1 MTQTM
6 EGSVV
11 RLEPLEPR
19 HERELFEAAQD
30 PEVWRWLPYDASRS
44 REGFRLWFEEALA
57 RSEAGSEAAFATVDA
72 RTGMPIGS
80 TRYLSLQ
87 PEHRALE
94 IGWTWLS
101 PDRWKTGSNV
111 EAKLLMLEHAF
122 RNLGCRRVEFKT
134 DARNERSRR
143 ALEKLPAKFEGVFR
157 KHRLLQ
163 DGRSRDSAYY
173 SIIDEEWP
181 EVEANLR
188 GRLGS
193 ARVELGRMK
202 DRTSSLTAC
211 VAHMLGVNFSEIP
224 ADEGARLNQWL
235 AGRNL
240 GLVPVEAPQSFE
252 WPGRFLGLR
261 SESSTWAVFFGAPPG
276 ILYDP
281 AAESN
286 SRFTEEPSKVSDVA
300 LEAAFVM
307 AEHDPLR
314 GIGLGRGSKKVG
326 TVELISLAAEAEGS
340 MTVVQSAEA
349 VENRGLVGD
358 RYERKAG
365 TFSDPDGRGYDLT
378 LVEAEAI
385 EEMEASGI
393 ELAPAEARRNL
404 VVRGIAL
411 DDLIGRRF
419 KVGEVE
425 CFGQRR
431 CEPCA
436 HLEKLTRPGVL
447 RGLAHRGGL
456 RADVLSGG
464 EIQVG
469 ATVKAVES
477 LTRSPEEAQ

>member
-1 MTQTM
+1 MWKDVARTM

-11 RLEPLEPR
+11 RLEPLEPG
-19 HERELFEAAQD
+19 HEHGLFEAAQD
-30 PEVWRWLPYDASRS
+30 PEVWRWMPYQAYQS
-44 REGFRLWFEEALA
+44 REDFRLWFEEALKS
-57 RSEAGSEAAFATVDA
+57 SEAGVEVAFATVDA
-72 RTGMPIGS
+72 RTGAPIGS
-80 TRYLSLQ
+80 TRYLALQ
-87 PEHRALE
+87 PEHRGLE

-101 PDRWKTGSNV
+101 PDRWQTGANV

-122 RNLGCRRVEFKT
+122 EDLDCRRVEFKT

-143 ALEKLPAKFEGVFR
+143 ALEKLPAQFEGIFR
-157 KHRLLQ
+157 KHRLVQ
-163 DGRSRDSAYY
+163 DGKSRDSAYY
-173 SIIDEEWP
+173 SIVDEEWP
-181 EVEANLR
+181 EVGANLR
-188 GRLGS
+188 YRLEIGRFNSGQT
-193 ARVELGRMK
+193 K
-202 DRTSSLTAC
+202 DRKTASLTAC
-211 VAHMLGVNFSEIP
+211 VAHVLGVNSSDVP
-224 ADEGARLNQWL
+224 ADGEVRLSQWL

-240 GLVPVEAPQSFE
+240 GLVPVEAPQGFE

-281 AAESN
+281 IAEPY
-286 SRFTEEPSKVSDVA
+286 RRLPEEPPKVADVA
-300 LEAAFVM
+300 LKAAFVM
-307 AEHDPLR
+307 AEHNPLR
-314 GIGLGRGSKKVG
+314 GIGLGQGPKKAG
-326 TVELISLAAEAEGS
+326 TVELISMASEAEGR
-340 MTVVQSAEA
+340 MMVVPYAEA

-365 TFSDPDGRGYDLT
+365 TFSDPNGRGYDLT
-378 LVEAEAI
+378 LVEAEAL
-385 EEMEASGI
+385 EEMAANGM
-393 ELAPAEARRNL
+393 ELTPAEARRNL

-436 HLEKLTRPGVL
+436 HLERLSQPGVL

-456 RADVLSGG
+456 RADVLSSG
-464 EIQVG
+464 EIRVG

-477 LTRSPEEAQ
+477 